1 MCSVLGPVCTSCNGN
16 LDLMEAR
23 GFAVVLRAVV
33 NNPSSLSVAVWEASS
48 IVTGLL
54 LAADSLTA
62 IWLLLFH

>member
-1 MCSVLGPVCTSCNGN
+1 
-16 LDLMEAR
+16 MEAR